1 VLSCQAVARFRRSF
15 SLASVV
21 ALAAAACSFDWDA
34 YDPRLGGSPDGS
46 AGAAGTSLGG
56 TAGAAGSAS
65 GGSSGASG
73 GAAGTSGGAGGN
85 GGAGGAGGVGGAG
98 GASGGGAGGAT
109 GGSAG
114 SSVDAGPQT
123 VTYAASIA
131 ECISL
136 TTPDPDACETAT
148 GVGLMSVDAQN
159 SALPGTPAP
168 QTAAFVS
175 FAVDGVISGKQVLS
189 VTLELTV
196 ASTPNANSPASGE
209 VWEVASFTA
218 QSLSTT
224 VPAQQGSAP
233 IAADQGA
240 VTQNQ
245 VVSWTLPTGIVSAN
259 QTVHL
264 GIFPIANDGIDYV
277 ATGTDGPV
285 LTVQYQ

>member
-1 VLSCQAVARFRRSF
+1 MLTWEAVARSRRSF

-21 ALAAAACSFDWDA
+21 AVAAAACSFDWDA

-56 TAGAAGSAS
+56 SAGAAGSAS
-65 GGSSGASG
+65 GGASGASG
-73 GAAGTSGGAGGN
+73 GAAGASGGAGGN
-85 GGAGGAGGVGGAG
+85 GGVGGAAG
-98 GASGGGAGGAT
+98 GGGSSGGGAGGAT

-148 GVGLMSVDAQN
+148 GTGLMGVDGQN
-159 SALPGTPAP
+159 SALPGNPAP
-168 QTAAFVS
+168 PTAAFVS
-175 FAVDGVISGKQVLS
+175 FALDGAIAGKQVLS
-189 VTLELTV
+189 VTLEITV
-196 ASTPNANSPASGE
+196 ASTTNAHSSVSGE

-218 QSLSTT
+218 ASLATSA
-224 VPAQQGSAP
+224 PAQQGSAP
-233 IAADQGA
+233 IAPDQGA

-245 VVSWTLPTGIVSAN
+245 VVAWTLPTGVVSAN
-259 QTVHL
+259 QTVYL
-264 GIFPIANDGIDYV
+264 GVYSSASDGIDYV